1 MYSELRHPLVTVFTY
16 SDKSKKVF
24 AVTDVTCFLKSSAD
38 QLLVLNGRRFN
49 YFWCFFFFLH

>member
-1 MYSELRHPLVTVFTY
+1 MLWTAV
-16 SDKSKKVF
+16 KKVF

-49 YFWCFFFFLH
+49 YFWCFSFFYINSAKRPYNK